1 MFTLIRDRNIE
12 VDVTLWDTAA
22 ATFKAVLN
30 SGEKAHTV
38 MVVTSVAPEKIGGK
52 LDRKTME
59 IKFMH

>member
-1 MFTLIRDRNIE
+1 M
-12 VDVTLWDTAA
+12 DVSLWDTAA

-30 SGEKAHTV
+30 SGEKAYTV

-59 IKFMH
+59 IKLMN